1 MIIEVPGAWRPA
13 GSRSWDAR
21 SFGLGVDEHLRNPNN
36 PRGGSPRRSEE
47 VSK

>member
-21 SFGLGVDEHLRNPNN
+21 SFGLGPNEHLRNPNN
-36 PRGGSPRRSEE
+36 PRGAPRRSEE
-47 VSK
+47 ASK